1 MRRRIVLLLFFICLI
16 LQPVTGSAMGE
27 TVRIGFVPTPGF
39 AYHKFNGQMG
49 GYAVTWMA
57 EIAKYTNWKYNYVPF
72 DSNKQMI
79 EAVENGTIDTC
90 IGFGPRPSTSDKLL
104 FTTMKEEPFLL
115 YTQPTSDQFFYE
127 DYTHFNSRRIALIPN
142 TMEDLTLRRYALQ
155 NRFEYTVIPCTSY
168 RDVFHALDTGDADI
182 ALGSMFYGTPDYRV
196 VGYLGN
202 DISWTAVS
210 LTRKDNFPAELS
222 AYQLVAKLSSA
233 PENFPPR
240 PDLSMRFYHGTT
252 FTRPSLTREELH
264 WLEYHPVVEI
274 AYTERPPFMYTD
286 PKTGEAKGIAIDIFR
301 QIAQHLSLSF
311 TFVKHEEDGI
321 SASEYLNAPGNPHAL
336 LGMRY
341 IPGRRDLNG
350 ISLSCPYSASAFGFV
365 GKRGRIYSM
374 TDWLTVAVPSASR
387 GTQQFLEASYS
398 AFVPVLFKTQDA
410 CLEAVRDGKAD
421 LAIMDIY
428 TINYL
433 LRRPRYDD
441 LTGIQAGR
449 ITPQEYCL
457 GVADAVA
464 PEFLSII
471 NKTLLTIP
479 PDVRQEIVLR
489 HTKDPHWTPDF
500 TDYLYKYSVAV
511 VIIVLL
517 LILLVYMII
526 SEMYTRSRNM
536 QILEAK
542 NAELTDAI
550 ASVEYAN
557 QSKSRFLARMSH
569 ELRTPMNAILGFTNI
584 ALDHP
589 EKQSTVR
596 EYLRKIR
603 LSSQALLSIINDIL
617 DMSAI
622 ESNKLVIKNAPFKIS
637 DSVTAVHEMYL
648 PQCEL
653 KKVHYEVISDT
664 ADEDFRGD
672 QNRIN
677 QILLNLVSNAVKFTS
692 EGGSI
697 RVEFHEYNIKD
708 DTAWL
713 KFIVK
718 DTGIG
723 MSEEFRSR
731 IFKPFEQASAET
743 FQKYGG
749 SGLGLSITKNLTELM
764 KGYIEVDSTE
774 GVGTT
779 FTIHLPVG
787 RIPKKQEAAPD
798 TTSHY
803 DFSGA
808 KILIAEDNA
817 LNLEIATM
825 LLEDTGIEVTPA
837 TDGQQVI
844 DKFTESEGG
853 TFDLILMDIQ
863 MPLHSGY
870 EATEIIR
877 ASEHPQA
884 KTIPIIAMT
893 ANAFEEDIRHAH
905 ESGMN
910 EHLAKPIDVGKL
922 YKALAE
928 YLPKK
933 NNN

>member
-1 MRRRIVLLLFFICLI
+1 M
-16 LQPVTGSAMGE
+16 
-27 TVRIGFVPTPGF
+27 
-39 AYHKFNGQMG
+39 
-49 GYAVTWMA
+49 
-57 EIAKYTNWKYNYVPF
+57 
-72 DSNKQMI
+72 
-79 EAVENGTIDTC
+79 
-90 IGFGPRPSTSDKLL
+90 
-104 FTTMKEEPFLL
+104 
-115 YTQPTSDQFFYE
+115 
-127 DYTHFNSRRIALIPN
+127 
-142 TMEDLTLRRYALQ
+142 
-155 NRFEYTVIPCTSY
+155 
-168 RDVFHALDTGDADI
+168 
-182 ALGSMFYGTPDYRV
+182 
-196 VGYLGN
+196 
-202 DISWTAVS
+202 
-210 LTRKDNFPAELS
+210 
-222 AYQLVAKLSSA
+222 
-233 PENFPPR
+233 
-240 PDLSMRFYHGTT
+240 
-252 FTRPSLTREELH
+252 
-264 WLEYHPVVEI
+264 
-274 AYTERPPFMYTD
+274 
-286 PKTGEAKGIAIDIFR
+286 
-301 QIAQHLSLSF
+301 
-311 TFVKHEEDGI
+311 
-321 SASEYLNAPGNPHAL
+321 
-336 LGMRY
+336 
-341 IPGRRDLNG
+341 
-350 ISLSCPYSASAFGFV
+350 
-365 GKRGRIYSM
+365 
-374 TDWLTVAVPSASR
+374 
-387 GTQQFLEASYS
+387 
-398 AFVPVLFKTQDA
+398 
-410 CLEAVRDGKAD
+410 
-421 LAIMDIY
+421 
-428 TINYL
+428 
-433 LRRPRYDD
+433 
-441 LTGIQAGR
+441 
-449 ITPQEYCL
+449 
-457 GVADAVA
+457 
-464 PEFLSII
+464 
-471 NKTLLTIP
+471 
-479 PDVRQEIVLR
+479 
-489 HTKDPHWTPDF
+489 
-500 TDYLYKYSVAV
+500 
-511 VIIVLL
+511 
-517 LILLVYMII
+517 
-526 SEMYTRSRNM
+526 
-536 QILEAK
+536 
-542 NAELTDAI
+542 
-550 ASVEYAN
+550 
-557 QSKSRFLARMSH
+557 
-569 ELRTPMNAILGFTNI
+569 
-584 ALDHP
+584 
-589 EKQSTVR
+589 
-596 EYLRKIR
+596 
-603 LSSQALLSIINDIL
+603 
-617 DMSAI
+617 
-622 ESNKLVIKNAPFKIS
+622 
-637 DSVTAVHEMYL
+637 
-648 PQCEL
+648 
-653 KKVHYEVISDT
+653 HYEVISDT